1 MPVRYTLFE
10 TSIGSMG
17 LAWTEAGIC
26 CIQLPDATPKKTEAR
41 LRAKAPLAKK
51 APPPPAIVHATKAIV
66 AHLKRDTQTFAG
78 ITLDEAGIAPFHR
91 KVYAALRG
99 VPSGETVSY
108 GQLAKLAGSPNA
120 VRAVGQAMAK
130 NPFPVVVA
138 CHRVLAAGRK
148 PGGFSAFGGAD
159 TKTRLLAREGFT
171 LAPSGRAVPFDTEQA
186 TRTLS
191 LTDPKLARLIEEVGP
206 FRLALPPVSS
216 TFEALARSIVYQQLT
231 GKAAATIHARLCA
244 LFPGQRLL
252 RAVDVAASSEFF
264 LRTAGLSRNKAL
276 GLKDLAERQE
286 AGTLPSFAQ
295 MRRMDDAQ
303 VIESLTKVRGIGPW
317 SVEMLLIFRLGRSDV
332 LPVSDYGVRKGF
344 AKIYKMTDLPTPAQ
358 MIARGERWRPY
369 RSVATWYL
377 WRALDPQS

>member
-1 MPVRYTLFE
+1 MPVSYTLFE
-10 TSIGSMG
+10 TSIGRMG
-17 LAWTEAGIC
+17 LAWTDAGIC
-26 CIQLPDATPKKTEAR
+26 WIQLPDETAKKTEAR

-51 APPPPAIVHATKAIV
+51 AAPPPAIVKATRAIV
-66 AHLKRDTQTFAG
+66 AHVKGDSQKFAG
-78 ITLDEAGIAPFHR
+78 VALDESGLPPFHR

-99 VPSGETVSY
+99 VPSGQTVSY

-130 NPFPVVVA
+130 NPFPVIVA
-138 CHRVLAAGRK
+138 CHRVLAAGKK

-159 TKTRLLAREGFT
+159 TKTRLLAKEGFT
-171 LAPSGRAVPFDTEQA
+171 LTPPGRPFPFDTEKA
-186 TRTLS
+186 TRALS
-191 LTDPKLARLIEEVGP
+191 LADPKLARVIEQVGA
-206 FRLALPPVSS
+206 FRIMLPPVSS

-252 RAVDVAASSEFF
+252 RAVDVAASSESF
-264 LRTAGLSRNKAL
+264 LRTAGLSRNKAR
-276 GLKDLAERQE
+276 GLKDLADRQE
-286 AGTLPSFAQ
+286 AGTLPTFVQ

-317 SVEMLLIFRLGRSDV
+317 SVEMLLIFRLGRPDV

-344 AKIYKMTDLPTPAQ
+344 AKIYDLNDLPAPAE
-358 MIARGERWRPY
+358 MIARAERWRPY
-369 RSVATWYL
+369 RSIATWYL
-377 WRALDPQS
+377 WRALDPKS